1 MKKRAI
7 VLMTVLLAACGAK
20 QEADTPPA
28 AEKQPAREQQEGEF
42 TILCNEQIL
51 FVDRKTGHAVIVDN
65 EGQILG
71 EKQLRFESEDDIRY
85 LRCGDKLYLAE

>member
-20 QEADTPPA
+20 QEADAPPA

-65 EGQILG
+65 AQAASRAQTCPATS
-71 EKQLRFESEDDIRY
+71 KS
-85 LRCGDKLYLAE
+85 